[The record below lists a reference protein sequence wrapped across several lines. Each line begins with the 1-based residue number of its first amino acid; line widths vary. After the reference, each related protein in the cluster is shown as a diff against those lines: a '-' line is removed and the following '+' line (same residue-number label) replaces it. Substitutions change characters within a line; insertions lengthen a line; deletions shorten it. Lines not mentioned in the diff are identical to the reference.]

1 MRFTMG
7 AIFLVR
13 VPATIMRS
21 ACLGEG
27 LKTSDPKREI
37 SHVAELVTI
46 ISRAHQA
53 KPKVTGQIEYF
64 RPQFTTQSRTGRK
77 GVFSRAVSIPIPALL
92 FSRYRDRQSV
102 ECR

>member
-1 MRFTMG
+1 
-7 AIFLVR
+7 
-13 VPATIMRS
+13 MRS

-53 KPKVTGQIEYF
+53 KPKVTGQIEYCD
-64 RPQFTTQSRTGRK
+64 PN
-77 GVFSRAVSIPIPALL
+77 
-92 FSRYRDRQSV
+92 
-102 ECR
+102 